1 MPFIMFHEYFLRYV
15 RPRNALRARPTL
27 CAGPNSEQT
36 CGVMYTV
43 EQARGGVVHTPG
55 FTSQSPGGDSC
66 ARMMPGVGPRWGRPG
81 CREAT
86 W

>member
-1 MPFIMFHEYFLRYV
+1 VY
-15 RPRNALRARPTL
+15 
-27 CAGPNSEQT
+27 
-36 CGVMYTV
+36 MYTNGCVIDTV

-81 CREAT
+81 CRDSPRWGRRFHRGFKLDLISNLNRYRKTGDDGA
-86 W
+86 